1 MKMNYLEFL
10 EETLGHS
17 GNYKDPHGLG
27 QTARDAHLRPDSVVT
42 KPSLAVTADKQLA
55 NILDVVTNPEKF
67 KSLLNDNPDPQQ
79 LKGSILRLILDNKI
93 KISDKS
99 GIDQTESL
107 KKVFNPNKFI
117 ELIQTYKVTKK

>member
-10 EETLGHS
+10 NETLGHK
-17 GNYKDPHGLG
+17 GFKDPHGLT
-27 QTARDAHLRPDSVVT
+27 QTARDAHLRPDSVVN
-42 KPSLAVTADKQLA
+42 KPTLAVTADKQLA
-55 NILDVVTNPEKF
+55 NILEIVINPEKF
-67 KSLLNDNPDPQQ
+67 KSLLDTNPDPQQ

-117 ELIQTYKVTKK
+117 ELIQIYKVTKK